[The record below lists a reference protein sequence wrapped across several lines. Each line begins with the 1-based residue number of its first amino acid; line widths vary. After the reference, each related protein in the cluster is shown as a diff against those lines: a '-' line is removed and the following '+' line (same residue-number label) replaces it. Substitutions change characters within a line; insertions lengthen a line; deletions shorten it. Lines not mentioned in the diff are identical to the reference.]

1 MCSSLRGHG
10 PLVVFEAG
18 LSLLGATPRLVGS
31 ALRRRKRGSDWFEQP
46 SGGGTRGADWLRRT
60 PRRKWRER
68 PAPRVPL
75 CGEAGMEAAAW
86 PGLREQLVSDL
97 PPALA
102 LLGSLQE
109 QVVGVTAHVQ
119 GLLQRVRAGAFP
131 TEKDLAQLV
140 LEKTSGRSLAA
151 QPAVLR
157 LAELRTVLEKMRP
170 IEQKLRYQVDK
181 LVKVAVTGAVG
192 DDNPLRFKPDPGN
205 MMSKLSDEEEADGTE
220 GKAAGKKPLAK
231 GGVRK
236 YVPPRLVPVHYD
248 ETVAERE
255 KKVLEQAK
263 KRALSSSVIREL
275 KEQFSEAPE
284 EIREGRY
291 LHATRQSQEDEH
303 RRRYEEAML
312 VRLNVS
318 RQDKARRRRAAALG
332 AQLHSL
338 THFGDISALTGA
350 APPTGEALSPQ
361 RKRRRKMSAKRGR
374 KKGEWKGS
382 PSKASGG
389 GFHR

>member
-1 MCSSLRGHG
+1 
-10 PLVVFEAG
+10 
-18 LSLLGATPRLVGS
+18 
-31 ALRRRKRGSDWFEQP
+31 
-46 SGGGTRGADWLRRT
+46 
-60 PRRKWRER
+60 
-68 PAPRVPL
+68 
-75 CGEAGMEAAAW
+75 MEAAAAPA

-131 TEKDLAQLV
+131 TEKGLSFLELKAQLLLFYLQDLARLV
-140 LEKTSGRSLAA
+140 LEKSWGRSLAA

-170 IEQKLRYQVDK
+170 IEHKLRYQVDK
-181 LVKVAVTGAVG
+181 LVKAAVTGAVG

-205 MMSKLSDEEEADGTE
+205 MMSKLSDEEEEADGTE
-220 GKAAGKKPLAK
+220 GKAAGKKPLGK
-231 GGVRK
+231 GGDRK

-248 ETVAERE
+248 ETAAERE
-255 KKVLEQAK
+255 KKALERAK
-263 KRALSSSVIREL
+263 KRALSSSVIWEL
-275 KEQFSEAPE
+275 KDQFSEAPE

-291 LHATRQSQEDEH
+291 QHATRQSQEDEH
-303 RRRYEEAML
+303 RRRYEEDML

-318 RQDKARRRRAAALG
+318 RQDKARQRRVAALG
-332 AQLHSL
+332 AQLHSV
-338 THFGDISALTGA
+338 THFGDISALSGA

-361 RKRRRKMSAKRGR
+361 RKRRKMSAKRGR
-374 KKGEWKGS
+374 KKG
-382 PSKASGG
+382 
-389 GFHR
+389 FRRR

>member
-1 MCSSLRGHG
+1 
-10 PLVVFEAG
+10 
-18 LSLLGATPRLVGS
+18 
-31 ALRRRKRGSDWFEQP
+31 
-46 SGGGTRGADWLRRT
+46 
-60 PRRKWRER
+60 
-68 PAPRVPL
+68 
-75 CGEAGMEAAAW
+75 MEAAG
-86 PGLREQLVSDL
+86 PELREQLVSDL

-131 TEKDLAQLV
+131 TEKGLSFLELKAQLLLLYLQDLAQLL
-140 LEKTSGRSLAA
+140 LEKSSGRSLAA

-181 LVKVAVTGAVG
+181 LVKAAVTGAVG

-205 MMSKLSDEEEADGTE
+205 MMSKLSDEEVGTE

-248 ETVAERE
+248 ETEAERE
-255 KKVLEQAK
+255 KKALDQAK

-275 KEQFSEAPE
+275 KEQFSDAPE

-291 LHATRQSQEDEH
+291 LHATRQSQEDAH
-303 RRRYEEAML
+303 RRSYEEAML
-312 VRLNVS
+312 VRLNLS
-318 RQDKARRRRAAALG
+318 RQDKARRRRVAAMG

-350 APPTGEALSPQ
+350 APLTGEDLSPPK
-361 RKRRRKMSAKRGR
+361 KRRKKTNAKKGR
-374 KKGEWKGS
+374 KKG
-382 PSKASGG
+382 
-389 GFHR
+389 FRRR

>member
-1 MCSSLRGHG
+1 
-10 PLVVFEAG
+10 
-18 LSLLGATPRLVGS
+18 
-31 ALRRRKRGSDWFEQP
+31 
-46 SGGGTRGADWLRRT
+46 
-60 PRRKWRER
+60 
-68 PAPRVPL
+68 
-75 CGEAGMEAAAW
+75 MEAAG
-86 PGLREQLVSDL
+86 PELREQLVSDL

-119 GLLQRVRAGAFP
+119 GLLQRVRAGTFP
-131 TEKDLAQLV
+131 TEKGLSFLELKAQLLLFYLQDLTQLL
-140 LEKTSGRSLAA
+140 LEKSSGRSLAA
-151 QPAVLR
+151 QPGVLR

-181 LVKVAVTGAVG
+181 LVKAAVTGAVG

-205 MMSKLSDEEEADGTE
+205 MMSKLSDEEEDGTG

-248 ETVAERE
+248 ETEAERE
-255 KKVLEQAK
+255 KKALDQAK

-275 KEQFSEAPE
+275 KEQFSDAPE

-303 RRRYEEAML
+303 RRNYEEAML
-312 VRLNVS
+312 VRLNLS
-318 RQDKARRRRAAALG
+318 RQDKARRRRVAALG

-350 APPTGEALSPQ
+350 APPTGEDLSPQ
-361 RKRRRKMSAKRGR
+361 KKRRKKTNAKRGR
-374 KKGEWKGS
+374 KKG
-382 PSKASGG
+382 
-389 GFHR
+389 FRRR